1 MKPEVTS
8 SSITLDVVVT
18 PDMAASLDGKIIHPL
33 YATFWLAYHAEV
45 AARKAIEPFFDPGE
59 NAIGSAITLEHCAMC
74 PLGARVLIHAR
85 VDRVHDNRIV
95 CAITAYAG
103 ATLIARGTQTQIV
116 LPDTVIDERI
126 KQLYTQ
132 SRLPLPYKA

>member
-1 MKPEVTS
+1 MKPEVKS

-18 PDMAASLDGKIIHPL
+18 PEMAASLDGNIIHPL
-33 YATFWLAYHAEV
+33 YATYWLAYHAEV

-59 NAIGSAITLEHCAMC
+59 NAIGAAISLEHRAMC

-85 VDRVHDNRIV
+85 VDQVDDNRIV
-95 CAITAYAG
+95 CAITAFVG
-103 ATLIARGTQTQIV
+103 ATLIACGTQTQIV
-116 LPDTVIDERI
+116 LPDTVIDDRI

-132 SRLPLPYKA
+132 SRLPLPHKT